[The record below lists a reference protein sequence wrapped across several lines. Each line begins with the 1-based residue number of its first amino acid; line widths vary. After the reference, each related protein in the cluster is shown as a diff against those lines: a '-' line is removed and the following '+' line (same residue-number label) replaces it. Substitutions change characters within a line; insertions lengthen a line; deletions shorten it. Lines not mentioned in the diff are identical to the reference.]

1 MCNLYA
7 HLFNFNCYSYFWS
20 LFLQEVNE
28 VVQKVS
34 GADQPVPIWT
44 DDGISV
50 VAKDTSKHMLY
61 SLIFRLK
68 VGSFRNMFTRLLR

>member
-1 MCNLYA
+1 M
-7 HLFNFNCYSYFWS
+7 
-20 LFLQEVNE
+20 
-28 VVQKVS
+28 QKVS

-50 VAKDTSKHMLY
+50 VTKDTSKHMLY

-68 VGSFRNMFTRLLR
+68 VCSFHDMFMILLVR

>member
-1 MCNLYA
+1 M
-7 HLFNFNCYSYFWS
+7 
-20 LFLQEVNE
+20 NE

-44 DDGISV
+44 DDGMSV
-50 VAKDTSKHMLY
+50 VTKDTSRHMLY

-68 VGSFRNMFTRLLR
+68 VRLVFQFAIKLALNS

>member
-1 MCNLYA
+1 MKYEM
-7 HLFNFNCYSYFWS
+7 SYD
-20 LFLQEVNE
+20 LQEVNE

-44 DDGISV
+44 DDGLSV
-50 VAKDTSKHMLY
+50 IAKDTSKPMLY

-68 VGSFRNMFTRLLR
+68 VP

>member
-1 MCNLYA
+1 MDQA
-7 HLFNFNCYSYFWS
+7 
-20 LFLQEVNE
+20 FLNSQEVNE

-50 VAKDTSKHMLY
+50 VTKVTTKPMLY
-61 SLIFRLK
+61 SLTFRLK
-68 VGSFRNMFTRLLR
+68 VC

>member
-1 MCNLYA
+1 M
-7 HLFNFNCYSYFWS
+7 
-20 LFLQEVNE
+20 
-28 VVQKVS
+28 QKVS

-50 VAKDTSKHMLY
+50 VAKDTSKHLLY

-68 VGSFRNMFTRLLR
+68 VGSFRNMFRRLLR